1 LSLSWTDTLQ
11 EEFQRIRASEMQ
23 EDRLSLL
30 ENSNTRKLKM
40 KVLEGKTARQI
51 WAIPNK
57 KTERVAIYC
66 RVSTEEQKENQ
77 NIQTQISSAKS
88 YIEIQSSNGNL
99 LEIAG
104 WYLDDGISGTIPLE
118 KRPGGARLLSDAEI
132 GKFKVVLVWK
142 LDRLGRKPSITL
154 YAIDTLEEY
163 GVTVRSITE
172 FFDAFTPSGRLMLN
186 MLASFAGFERE
197 TIMQRSI
204 EGTNHRA
211 REGQWL
217 GGIVP
222 YGYEVKGVKREA
234 RLTISE
240 SPLSNHSMREADVV
254 RLIYKRSTEDNWSCF
269 QIAEELNTLGIPPS
283 YTKDGR
289 EIERQRPEA
298 KRKERTAGIWRPSR
312 IRNLIVNPVYKGIH
326 IYGKRSK
333 KQREL
338 ISRPVPPIVSEED
351 WERAQQTLRAHM
363 LFSDRNA
370 RTKYLLRGLVRCSY
384 CNLNYVGCTYPD
396 HKDGKKRY
404 YRCNGKTAYRGP
416 YQGKC
421 PSKAVNADA
430 LEEAVWKEI
439 EKILLDPE
447 WVITKLNE
455 SHLNQEMQQARLEA
469 EQAML
474 EKALADKQGEKET
487 ILDLYRRKLIA
498 FNDLEKQLVKI
509 ANEEAY
515 LMTRLDSLEAKAK
528 EQGKLEDKLH
538 KTEEL
543 LARLQEVLRN
553 PILYEV
559 KRQVVELLVWEV
571 RIDTVIEGDK
581 KRAQVT
587 ITFAFDKNSI
597 SANCTGRDSSPP
609 PA

>member
-1 LSLSWTDTLQ
+1 MKALAAKT
-11 EEFQRIRASEMQ
+11 QRQ
-23 EDRLSLL
+23 
-30 ENSNTRKLKM
+30 T
-40 KVLEGKTARQI
+40 
-51 WAIPNK
+51 WAISNQKFEP
-57 KTERVAIYC
+57 VAVYC

-88 YIEIQSSNGNL
+88 YIELQGVNGNP

-118 KRPGGARLLSDAEI
+118 KRPAGARLLLDAEE
-132 GKFKVVLVWK
+132 GKFKVVTVWK

-154 YAIDTLEEY
+154 NAIDALEEY
-163 GVTVRSITE
+163 EVTVRSITE
-172 FFDAFTPSGRLMLN
+172 SFDASTPSGRLMLN

-197 TIMQRSI
+197 TIMERSI
-204 EGTNHRA
+204 EGTNRRA
-211 REGQWL
+211 KEGQWL

-222 YGYEVKGVKREA
+222 YGYVVKGIKREA

-240 SPLSNHSMREADVV
+240 SPLPNHSMSEADVV

-269 QIAEELNTLGIPPS
+269 QIAEELNTLGIPPA
-283 YTKDGR
+283 YTRDGR
-289 EIERQRPEA
+289 EVERQRPEG

-312 IRNLIVNPVYKGIH
+312 IRNLLVSPIYKGIH

-370 RTKYLLRGLVRCSY
+370 KTKYLLRGLVRCSY

-396 HKDGKKRY
+396 YKDGKKRY

-447 WVITKLNE
+447 GVITKLNE
-455 SHLNQEMQQARLEA
+455 SYLDQEMQQASLEV
-469 EQAML
+469 ERAML
-474 EKALADKQGEKET
+474 EKAFVDKQGEKES
-487 ILDLYRRKLIA
+487 ILDLYRRKLISL
-498 FNDLEKQLVKI
+498 NDLENQLVKI

-528 EQGKLEDKLH
+528 EQGKLDDKLH

-543 LARLQEVLRN
+543 LVRLQEVLRN
-553 PILYEV
+553 PILWEV

-571 RIDTVIEGDK
+571 RIDTVIEGNK
-581 KRAQVT
+581 KRAEVT

-597 SANCTGRDSSPP
+597 SANCKGRGSSPR